1 MIRGPGIIPGEKTDA
16 VALAIDFAPTI
27 LDMAGI
33 EIPEYMDGRSLL
45 GLLLVRKDVP
55 QQVTKIQV
63 SKISTTFRMI
73 SQRSLPT
80 GNS

>member
-45 GLLLVRKDVP
+45 GLLLVRKDSRSA
-55 QQVTKIQV
+55 TICF
-63 SKISTTFRMI
+63 SKVYLTFRMI
-73 SQRSLPT
+73 YQRSLPT
-80 GNS
+80 DSS

>member
-45 GLLLVRKDVP
+45 GLLLVRKDNP
-55 QQVTKIQV
+55 Q
-63 SKISTTFRMI
+63 
-73 SQRSLPT
+73 
-80 GNS
+80 

>member
-27 LDMAGI
+27 LDMADI

-45 GLLLVRKDVP
+45 GLLLVRKYSRFA
-55 QQVTKIQV
+55 TICFSKV
-63 SKISTTFRMI
+63 SLTFRMI

-80 GNS
+80 DSS

>member
-45 GLLLVRKDVP
+45 PLLLVRKYLP
-55 QQVTKIQV
+55 QQLTMTRV
-63 SKISTTFRMI
+63 SNLNHI
-73 SQRSLPT
+73 
-80 GNS
+80 